1 MSIGSRD
8 QLLGYLLGA
17 LEPDEHER
25 LADELEQNAHLR
37 AEIRKLEACV
47 GQLGLAESPEH
58 LEPPADLVARTCQR
72 VAAER
77 ETVVTQPVMRA
88 AAMRLEREP
97 AVGRRR
103 YTWADLIVAACVLI
117 VAGTLLF
124 PAISYSKSKSQIAGC
139 ANNERLIGNAFHQ
152 YSTLQPDG
160 SFPGPELTGNR
171 AAAGVY
177 APILMDRRLLTTPA
191 VFLCPGAQSRR
202 PTPNFRP
209 PALGELDR
217 IAGEM
222 LVRVQRS
229 MGGDFGATLGYIH
242 QGELQRPRN
251 ARRPTYVILADV
263 PSNSQPG
270 RRSDNHNCRGQ
281 NVLYEDGHVQFV
293 VNLPDLLDDP
303 YHNREG
309 YVAPGLDCDD
319 SVVGCSCD
327 KPLIIVLP

>member
-1 MSIGSRD
+1 MSTGSRD

-25 LADELEQNAHLR
+25 LADEIEQNAELR

-47 GQLGLAESPEH
+47 GQLGLSDRPDH

-77 ETVVTQPVMRA
+77 PPAVMRA
-88 AAMRLEREP
+88 AAMNQTREP
-97 AVGRRR
+97 VVGRRR
-103 YTWADLIVAACVLI
+103 YTWADMIVAACVLV

-124 PAISYSKSKSQIAGC
+124 PAISYSKSKAQIAAC
-139 ANNERLIGNAFHQ
+139 ANKEQEIGRAFHEF
-152 YSTLQPDG
+152 SALQPDG
-160 SFPGPELTGNR
+160 CFPGPELTGNR
-171 AAAGVY
+171 SAAGVY
-177 APILMDRRLLTTPA
+177 APVLLDRGLVATPA
-191 VFLCPGAQSRR
+191 SFLCPAAQSRR

-209 PALGELDR
+209 PQLDELDR
-217 IAGEM
+217 LAGEM
-222 LVRVQRS
+222 LTQVQRS
-229 MGGDFGATLGYIH
+229 MGGDFGATLGYVH
-242 QGELQRPRN
+242 RGQLQRPCN
-251 ARRPTYVILADV
+251 ARRATYVILADA

-270 RRSDNHNCRGQ
+270 RRSANHDCRGQ
-281 NVLYEDGHVQFV
+281 NVLYEDGHVQFI
-293 VNLPDLLDDP
+293 VNLPDLPDDP
-303 YHNREG
+303 FHNREG